1 MADNI
6 SHLNDAD
13 FSADVLESEQPV
25 LVDFWAEWCQPC
37 HMIAPHV
44 EAIANEYDGVL
55 KVVKMDVDENPM
67 TQGQYGIMSIPT
79 LMLFKNG
86 EVVERIRGA
95 IPKDRILAAILPHLD
110 KQGA

>member
-1 MADNI
+1 MAKIN
-6 SHLNDAD
+6 HLNDKD
-13 FSADVLESEQPV
+13 FAEDVLESSQPV

-55 KVVKMDVDENPM
+55 KVAKMDVDNNPM

-79 LMLFKNG
+79 LMLFKDG

-95 IPKDRILAAILPHLD
+95 LPKDKILAKITPHLN
-110 KQGA
+110 KQQA

>member
-1 MADNI
+1 MADI

-13 FSADVLESEQPV
+13 FEAEVLNSGQPV

-44 EAIANEYDGVL
+44 EAIANEHGDVL
-55 KVVKMDVDENPM
+55 KVAKMDVDNNPM

-79 LMLFKNG
+79 LMLFKDG
-86 EVVERIRGA
+86 EVVERLRGVR
-95 IPKDRILAAILPHLD
+95 PKDYIVAKIMPHLD
-110 KQGA
+110 KQEA